1 MAWRWDICL
10 YFSPAKHA
18 MKSVFKQF
26 SLKKKNQKTET
37 QAFASQ
43 AHFYPWIL
51 LHQGHRIFSTF
62 CQTVDS
68 IFFKFLCHYKI
79 KCEHKTQGES
89 PSLQSYTDV
98 LSCEDSLSPLGGA
111 GEGGHPARDTS
122 EHTQPHPPKT
132 VAGTQNSAKPTDF
145 PSENQSTR

>member
-1 MAWRWDICL
+1 
-10 YFSPAKHA
+10 
-18 MKSVFKQF
+18 MKSIFKQF
-26 SLKKKNQKTET
+26 SLKKKNQKNKHKLLVPRHIFTHGFFYTKDTE
-37 QAFASQ
+37 F
-43 AHFYPWIL
+43 F
-51 LHQGHRIFSTF
+51 LHSAKQLIQFF
-62 CQTVDS
+62 
-68 IFFKFLCHYKI
+68 FFKFLCHYKI

-98 LSCEDSLSPLGGA
+98 LSCEDSLSLLGGA